1 MFFLTSSCYDLDPI
15 IRLVKFGIIP
25 IIQFG
30 IPIILVLLGMLDF
43 GKAVLARTEDEI
55 NAAQKMFIKR
65 LMYAVATFLVFTIVT
80 AVFNLLVGTNAS
92 SDGNDWKKCW
102 DDIKK

>member
-1 MFFLTSSCYDLDPI
+1 MFFLISSCYDLDPI

-43 GKAVLARTEDEI
+43 GKAVLASKEDEI
-55 NAAQKMFIKR
+55 KAAQKMFIKR

-80 AVFNLLVGTNAS
+80 AVFNLLVGTGAS
-92 SDGNDWKKCW
+92 TDGNDWKSCW
-102 DDIKK
+102 YNINK

>member
-43 GKAVLARTEDEI
+43 GKAVLASKEDEI
-55 NAAQKMFIKR
+55 KAAQKMFIKR

-80 AVFNLLVGTNAS
+80 AVFNLLVGTSTNPN
-92 SDGNDWKKCW
+92 GNDWKSCW
-102 DDIKK
+102 DNIKK